1 MHQTPMGRFC
11 GERIRSAVSENPV
24 FHTNLVGKRIQN
36 LHNFEALWHDTP
48 SRIRRVLWQTAI
60 LTETGFFDDVGAI
73 DSLADFQL
81 RILYKSA
88 KML

>member
-11 GERIRSAVSENPV
+11 GERIRSAVSESPV

-36 LHNFEALWHDTP
+36 LHNFEALWHDTLLGFAAF
-48 SRIRRVLWQTAI
+48 SGKQLSQ
-60 LTETGFFDDVGAI
+60 TGFFDDVGAI
-73 DSLADFQL
+73 NSLAGFQL

-88 KML
+88 KLL